1 MAFLTDQI
9 PATGVN
15 LTDLFHIVDPNDLSQ
30 GNPAGSS
37 YKATFQQVLSSLT
50 GGTSVM
56 IVGAGS
62 CSVERCGNNNDA
74 SGNFS
79 TVSGGANNTA
89 SDYCSVVSG
98 GRGNTSS
105 GSVSTIG
112 GGASNMSSGV
122 L

>member
-37 YKATFQQVLSSLT
+37 YKACFQQVLGALT

-56 IVGAGS
+56 IVGSGIG
-62 CSVERCGNNNDA
+62 SVERCGNNNDA
-74 SGNFS
+74 SRKNKS
-79 TVSGGANNTA
+79 AKRHSARILRQIIRREINDCVSKYVGWCGGK
-89 SDYCSVVSG
+89 S
-98 GRGNTSS
+98 
-105 GSVSTIG
+105 
-112 GGASNMSSGV
+112 
-122 L
+122 

>member
-37 YKATFQQVLSSLT
+37 YKACFQQVLSSLT

-56 IVGAGS
+56 IVGAGV

-79 TVSGGANNTA
+79 TVSGGR
-89 SDYCSVVSG
+89 C
-98 GRGNTSS
+98 NTSS
-105 GSVSTIG
+105 
-112 GGASNMSSGV
+112 NYQFQ
-122 L
+122 

>member
-74 SGNFS
+74 SGNCS
-79 TVSGGANNTA
+79 TVSGG
-89 SDYCSVVSG
+89 YC
-98 GRGNTSS
+98 NTSS
-105 GSVSTIG
+105 CNNSTVG
-112 GGASNMSSGV
+112 GGILNTSIILSSSW
-122 L
+122 